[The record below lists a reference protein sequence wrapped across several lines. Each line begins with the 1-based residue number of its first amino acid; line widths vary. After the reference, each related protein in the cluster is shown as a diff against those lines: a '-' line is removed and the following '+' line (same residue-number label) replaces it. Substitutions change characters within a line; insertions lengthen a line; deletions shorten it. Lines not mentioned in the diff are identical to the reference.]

1 MLGLIKT
8 CAKLGVSFYQ
18 FLGDSFAIPGTPS
31 IPWLPDLVAA
41 APA

>member
-1 MLGLIKT
+1 MLGLLKT

-18 FLGDSFAIPGTPS
+18 FLGDRFAVPGAPR
-31 IPWLPDLVAA
+31 IPWLPELVTA

>member
-1 MLGLIKT
+1 MLGLMKT

-18 FLGDSFAIPGTPS
+18 FLGDRFAIPGATPV
-31 IPWLPDLVAA
+31 PWLPDLVIA